1 MSHQSTG
8 GLPHAYVMER
18 RLQVARELL
27 INHPELSIEQITVR
41 LGFSS
46 SSHFSSAFRR
56 RTGFTPTDF
65 RKTWSK

>member
-8 GLPHAYVMER
+8 VLPHAYVMER

-56 RTGFTPTDF
+56 WSGLTPTNF
-65 RKTWSK
+65 RRSWSQ